1 MDTTADSGCDQLI
14 CRRDALKEG
23 GRAARFAF
31 EFDGR
36 ILPGLAVAF
45 GGQVHGYANSCPHRG
60 TELDWQPGEVFDES
74 GLYLVCATHGA
85 IFEADTGKCV
95 GGPCQGA
102 SLVRIKIEVVGDSVN
117 LCVGRLVRTH
127 SPVDADVVPE
137 ADIVS
142 EADVVPR
149 EP

>member
-1 MDTTADSGCDQLI
+1 MPQLNSQMI
-14 CRRDALKEG
+14 CRRDVLADG

-36 ILPGLAVAF
+36 IM
-45 GGQVHGYANSCPHRG
+45 HGFVVQFDGEVYAYANSCPHRG

-85 IFEADTGKCV
+85 LFEADSGKCV

-102 SLVRIKIEVVGDSVN
+102 SLVKIAVDVIGGDIN
-117 LCVGRLVRTH
+117 LRVGRLISAHRPAIPTTAPGD
-127 SPVDADVVPE
+127 S
-137 ADIVS
+137 
-142 EADVVPR
+142 
-149 EP
+149 